1 MKKEIEE
8 INNAFESAYAKIHGK
23 RKEASGISINYDK
36 VKELRENSQKEE
48 KILHNKEEETKKY
61 LDDKLAEDIKKLS
74 DENDSSDILE
84 QAVEQNSE
92 IQNTVVN
99 ILTGLQMSDLNIQAR
114 SKETEE
120 IKFDQNTVKIIENK
134 NESKNIIELDV
145 YNIMQNS
152 YISVL
157 HIYKYSNEIEAKIE
171 ECDNLTHTGKGVFRR
186 ITFINKSKRKMNTT
200 KSRNSSLSVNIR
212 EAFNKSKNLNNIKCS
227 ADNNHN
233 ILEISQHEKLRA
245 LSNSF
250 IQKTSNKENEAKL
263 TELKTSFDQNTSLGN
278 LEKEIENVSAENDN
292 SEDIEKKIL
301 TIDEI
306 LKEVERLDFEI
317 KNIDSLFNELLK
329 NGKER
334 EVFTYTPAKDSLNS
348 KITHG
353 LEIINKKKTLAQEYL
368 AYVRNR
374 YVSIN
379 TINEL
384 EEKIKEIKDEF
395 TAINE
400 KSEIN
405 DLQYSVEKLKILY
418 NTLNNKKNR
427 MGVIYI
433 KINLIK
439 LKEIKHSSSKFND
452 TTEVFNSVVT
462 TKKEG
467 VLKNKNNID
476 AVMQSLKRKEIE
488 LDNADSSFIM
498 ESINEFDKINN
509 DVMTNIWELQEL
521 EGYNKSENK
530 KVKVY
535 LDKYSHLIE
544 RNKNLIT
551 DVNKFAMNGEL
562 IKEYKDISNDING
575 NIPKAKNEINNLGE
589 KLNSLLE
596 NTKENEKLYFNNDTD
611 DFISSILKKLKDIK
625 AKISKNLPVSEKLF
639 NTKNN
644 LEYIRD
650 NFNRI
655 KNVDDEIKRSAGLKY
670 IQEIKNI
677 VSNITKYSEQTKG
690 KLYKKK
696 KKKNELDRIKIKKKE
711 MDDLFKT
718 ISTKNR
724 NAYDS
729 ANFFVSDSNKII
741 EELEN
746 YDEKMTDI
754 INKVEK
760 ERSDLEGEIEKVQH
774 ELEEQKRE
782 LEQQRKNQLK
792 QQESSEINKHVTEDS
807 SAHEHN
813 LLSSSQEIP
822 QSTWNDSHLEESQ
835 NNHHLNATYADEK
848 TRLARGII
856 IVVSIF
862 SFVDLAIFMKKE
874 EEKKEFKVLDEEFEY
889 SKKF

>member
-611 DFISSILKKLKDIK
+611 DFISSILKKVKDIK

-655 KNVDDEIKRSAGLKY
+655 K
-670 IQEIKNI
+670 
-677 VSNITKYSEQTKG
+677 
-690 KLYKKK
+690 
-696 KKKNELDRIKIKKKE
+696 IKIKKKE